1 MSRRDN
7 LLIEL
12 GTEELPPK
20 ALLNLSE
27 AFSGGCDKLLR
38 AAGFEFQNLESFATP
53 RRLALRVVNIAAE
66 QAERLETRRGPALGA
81 AFDSSGAATK
91 AALGFARSC
100 GVELAA
106 LGRFKSAEGE
116 WLAFEQR
123 VAGRRLFD
131 VLPEV
136 VSAALA
142 GLPIPKRMRW
152 GSHSAEFVR
161 PVHWLV
167 MLYGADV
174 VPGEVLGLTADRITH
189 GHRFMHGAPITLT
202 HGDDYAAS
210 LQNPGY
216 VIPSFAARRARVRE
230 LVETAAAADGAHAV
244 IDDAL
249 LDEVTAL
256 VEWPV
261 AVCGSFDEHF
271 LQLPSEVLIA
281 SMQGHQKYFPVRD
294 ASGAL
299 RNRFITLANLESR
312 APDAIRA
319 GNERV
324 IRPRLADA
332 DFFYRADRSKRLDS
346 RLAGLD
352 SMMFEKRL
360 GSLGDKTRRIM
371 SLATNLARACGADA
385 TLASRTAAL
394 SRCDL
399 LSDLVGEFP
408 ELQGTM
414 GSYYAAADGES
425 GDVARA
431 LAEFYQPRFS
441 GDAIPGTALGRC
453 VAVADK
459 LDSLVGIF
467 GIGSAPTGDR
477 DPFALRRA
485 AIGMLRIVI
494 EADISLDLHEAIGY
508 TLAAY
513 AGVKLLPDT
522 AEQVYAFVRE
532 RLRGYYLE
540 RGTPNDVCAAVFAND
555 PSAPAEVARRLQAVT
570 TFRALPAAQALAAAN
585 KRIANILK
593 KLDTPPAA
601 TIDEARLVDPAERE
615 LAMRYT
621 ALAPQA
627 EQLFAARE
635 YARYMEMLADLRAPV
650 DAFFDG
656 VMVMSD
662 DLALR
667 TNRLAL
673 LARLHALF
681 TRVADIARLHDA

>member
-7 LLIEL
+7 LLVEL

-27 AFSGGCDKLLR
+27 AFSAGLDKLLHT
-38 AAGFEFQNLESFATP
+38 AGFDFEQLESFATP
-53 RRLALRVVNIAAE
+53 RRLALRITNIAAE
-66 QAERLETRRGPALGA
+66 QAERLETRRGPALSA
-81 AFDSSGAATK
+81 AFDANGAATK
-91 AALGFARSC
+91 AAMGFARSC

-106 LGRFKSAEGE
+106 LGRFQSTEGE

-123 VAGRRLFD
+123 VAGRRLFEL
-131 VLPEV
+131 LPEM

-152 GSHSAEFVR
+152 GAHSAEFVR
-161 PVHWLV
+161 PVQWLL
-167 MLYGADV
+167 MLFGADV
-174 VPGEVLGLTADRITH
+174 VPGEVLGLTADRITR
-189 GHRFMHGAPITLT
+189 GHRFMHATPITLV
-202 HGDDYAAS
+202 HADDYVAS
-210 LQNPGY
+210 LQSPGY

-230 LVETAAAADGAHAV
+230 LVETTALAEGVRAV

-261 AVCGSFDEHF
+261 PICGSFDEHY

-281 SMQGHQKYFPVRD
+281 TMQGHQKYFPVRD

-299 RNRFITLANLESR
+299 HNRFITLANLASR
-312 APDAIRA
+312 DPDAIRA

-324 IRPRLADA
+324 IRPRLSDA
-332 DFFYRADRSKRLDS
+332 DFFYRADRAKRLDS
-346 RLAGLD
+346 RLPGLD
-352 SMMFEKRL
+352 SMMYEIRL
-360 GSLGDKTRRIM
+360 GSLGDKTRRIT
-371 SLATNLARACGADA
+371 SLAATLAPACGADTA
-385 TLASRTAAL
+385 LASRAAQL

-408 ELQGTM
+408 ELQGIM
-414 GSYYAAADGES
+414 GSYYAAADGEA
-425 GDVARA
+425 GAVTRA
-431 LAEFYQPRFS
+431 LGEFYQPRFS
-441 GDAIPGTALGRC
+441 GDAIPGTAVGRC

-485 AIGMLRIVI
+485 AIGMLRIMI
-494 EADISLDLHEAIGY
+494 EADITLDLRDAISFA
-508 TLAAY
+508 LATY
-513 AGVKLLPDT
+513 GSVKLAPDT
-522 AEQVYAFVRE
+522 AELVYAFVRE

-555 PSAPAEVARRLQAVT
+555 PSAPAEVARRLHAVSN
-570 TFRALPAAQALAAAN
+570 FRALPAAQALAAAN

-593 KLDTPPAA
+593 KLDTPPPTA
-601 TIDEARLVDPAERE
+601 IDKARLVDPAERE
-615 LAMRYT
+615 LAMQYL

-635 YARYMEMLADLRAPV
+635 YTRYMELLAGLREPV

-667 TNRLAL
+667 ANRLAL

>member
-1 MSRRDN
+1 MSRDDN
-7 LLIEL
+7 LLVEL

-27 AFSGGCDKLLR
+27 AFSAGLDKQLR
-38 AAGFEFQNLESFATP
+38 AAGFEFAALRSYATP
-53 RRLALRVVNIAAE
+53 RRLAVGVEKIAA
-66 QAERLETRRGPALGA
+66 QQPERVDTRRGPALSA
-81 AFDSSGAATK
+81 SFDLSGAPTK
-91 AALGFARSC
+91 AAQGFARSC
-100 GVELAA
+100 GVEVAA
-106 LGRFKSAEGE
+106 LGRLKSDEGE
-116 WLAFEQR
+116 WLSFEQR

-131 VLPEV
+131 LLPAMV
-136 VSAALA
+136 NLALA
-142 GLPIPKRMRW
+142 GLPVPKRMRW
-152 GSHSAEFVR
+152 GAHSAEFVR
-161 PVHWLV
+161 PAHWLV

-174 VPGEVLGLTADRITH
+174 IAGEVLGLQADRVTR
-189 GHRFMHGAPITLT
+189 GHRFMHRAPISLA
-202 HGDDYAAS
+202 HADDYEAS
-210 LQNPGY
+210 LAHPGR
-216 VIPSFAARRARVRE
+216 VIASFAARRARVRE
-230 LVETAAAADGAHAV
+230 LIEMTAATESGSAV
-244 IDDAL
+244 IDAAL

-261 AVCGSFDEHF
+261 PVCGSFDEHF
-271 LQLPSEVLIA
+271 LELPSEVLIA
-281 SMQGHQKYFPVRD
+281 SMQGHQKYFPMRD
-294 ASGAL
+294 AAGGL
-299 RNRFITLANLESR
+299 RNRFITLANLESQ

-332 DFFYRADRSKRLDS
+332 DFFYRADRAKRLDS

-352 SMMFEKRL
+352 SMMYEKRL
-360 GSLGDKTRRIM
+360 GSLGDKTRRIV
-371 SLATNLARACGADA
+371 SLAATLAGACGADA
-385 TLASRTAAL
+385 ELASRAAEL

-414 GSYYAAADGES
+414 GRYYAAADGEHA
-425 GDVARA
+425 DVSRA
-431 LAEFYQPRFS
+431 LGEFYQPRFS
-441 GDAIPGTALGRC
+441 GDAIPASPVGRC
-453 VAVADK
+453 VALADK

-494 EADISLDLHEAIGY
+494 EADIALDLRAAIDVA
-508 TLAAY
+508 LATY
-513 AGVKLLPDT
+513 AGIKLAPDT

-555 PSAPAEVARRLQAVT
+555 PSAPAEVARRLVAVSG
-570 TFRALPAAQALAAAN
+570 FRALPAAQALAAAN

-593 KLDTPPAA
+593 KLDTPPADKVDD
-601 TIDEARLVDPAERE
+601 TLLIDSAELE
-615 LAMRYT
+615 LAARYA
-621 ALAPQA
+621 ALSPLA
-627 EQLFAARE
+627 EQLFIARE
-635 YARYMEMLADLRAPV
+635 YSRYMELLAGLREPV

-656 VMVMSD
+656 VMVMCED
-662 DLALR
+662 AALR
-667 TNRLAL
+667 ANRLAL

-681 TRVADIARLHDA
+681 TRVADIARLHDS

>member
-1 MSRRDN
+1 MSRQDN

-20 ALLNLSE
+20 ALLSLSE
-27 AFSGGCDKLLR
+27 AFAAGLDKQLR
-38 AAGFEFQNLESFATP
+38 AAGFEFLAMIPYATP
-53 RRLALRVVNIAAE
+53 RRLAVRIENIAAE
-66 QAERLETRRGPALGA
+66 QAERTETRRGPALSA
-81 AFDSSGAATK
+81 AFDTSGAPSK
-91 AALGFARSC
+91 AAQGFARSC
-100 GVELAA
+100 GVDVAA
-106 LGRFKSAEGE
+106 LGRFKSNEGE
-116 WLAFEQR
+116 WLCYEQR

-131 VLPEV
+131 VLPDMV
-136 VSAALA
+136 NLALA

-152 GSHSAEFVR
+152 GAHTAEFVR
-161 PVHWLV
+161 PAHWVV

-174 VPGEVLGLTADRITH
+174 IDGEVLGLKSGRITH
-189 GHRFMHGAPITLT
+189 GHRFMHGAPITLAHADQYET
-202 HGDDYAAS
+202 S
-210 LQNPGY
+210 LAEPGH
-216 VIPSFAARRARVRE
+216 VIASFAARRSKVRE
-230 LVETAAAADGAHAV
+230 LIEATARSEDGQAV
-244 IDDAL
+244 IDEAL

-261 AVCGSFDEHF
+261 PVCGSFDAHF
-271 LQLPSEVLIA
+271 LELPSEVLIA
-281 SMQGHQKYFPVRD
+281 SMQGHQKYFPIRD
-294 ASGAL
+294 AHGGL
-299 RNRFITLANLESR
+299 RNRFITLANLASQ
-312 APDAIRA
+312 APEAIRA

-324 IRPRLADA
+324 IRPRLSDA
-332 DFFYRADRSKRLDS
+332 DFFYRADRAKRLDS
-346 RLAGLD
+346 RLPGLD
-352 SMMFEKRL
+352 SMMYEKRL
-360 GSLGDKTRRIM
+360 GSLGDKTRRIV
-371 SLATNLARACGADA
+371 SLAATLATACGADSA
-385 TLASRTAAL
+385 LASRAAEL

-414 GSYYAAADGES
+414 GRYYAAADGEHAEVS
-425 GDVARA
+425 HAVG
-431 LAEFYQPRFS
+431 EFYQPRFS
-441 GDAIPGTALGRC
+441 GDAIPASTVGRC
-453 VAVADK
+453 VALADK

-494 EADISLDLHEAIGY
+494 EADIALDLREAIDFAVA
-508 TLAAY
+508 TY
-513 AGVKLLPDT
+513 AGVKLAPDT

-555 PSAPAEVARRLQAVT
+555 PSAPAEVARRLVAVSG
-570 TFRALPAAQALAAAN
+570 FRALPAAQALAAAN

-593 KLDTPPAA
+593 KLDAPPAA
-601 TIDEARLVDPAERE
+601 SIDDALLADPAERE
-615 LAMRYT
+615 LAAQY
-621 ALAPQA
+621 ASLAPQA

-635 YARYMEMLADLRAPV
+635 YTRYMELLASLREPV
-650 DAFFDG
+650 DTFFDG

-662 DLALR
+662 DAALR
-667 TNRLAL
+667 ANRLAL

>member
-7 LLIEL
+7 LLVEL

-27 AFSGGCDKLLR
+27 AFSVGLDKLLR
-38 AAGFEFQNLESFATP
+38 TAGFDFEQLESFATP

-66 QAERLETRRGPALGA
+66 QAERHETRRGPALSA
-81 AFDSSGAATK
+81 AFDASGAPTK

-106 LGRFKSAEGE
+106 LGRFRSAEGE

-123 VAGRRLFD
+123 VAGRRLFEL
-131 VLPEV
+131 LPEM
-136 VSAALA
+136 VSTALA

-152 GSHSAEFVR
+152 GAHSAEFVR
-161 PVHWLV
+161 PVQWLL

-174 VPGEVLGLTADRITH
+174 VPGEVLGLTADRITR
-189 GHRFMHGAPITLT
+189 GHRFMHARPITLA
-202 HGDDYAAS
+202 HADDYATS

-230 LVETAAAADGAHAV
+230 LIETTAMADGGRAV

-261 AVCGSFDEHF
+261 PICGSFDEHF

-281 SMQGHQKYFPVRD
+281 TMQGHQKYFPVRD

-299 RNRFITLANLESR
+299 RNRFITLANLASR
-312 APDAIRA
+312 DPDAIRA

-324 IRPRLADA
+324 IRPRLSDA
-332 DFFYRADRSKRLDS
+332 DFFYRADRAKRLDS
-346 RLAGLD
+346 RLPGLD
-352 SMMFEKRL
+352 SMMYEKRL
-360 GSLGDKTRRIM
+360 GSLGDKTRRIT
-371 SLATNLARACGADA
+371 SLVEILAPTCGADTA
-385 TLASRTAAL
+385 LASRAAQL

-408 ELQGTM
+408 ELQGIM
-414 GSYYAAADGES
+414 GSYYAAADGEADAVS
-425 GDVARA
+425 RA
-431 LAEFYQPRFS
+431 LGEFYQPRFS
-441 GDAIPGTALGRC
+441 GDAIPSTALGRC

-494 EADISLDLHEAIGY
+494 EADITLDLRDAIRFA
-508 TLAAY
+508 LATY
-513 AGVKLLPDT
+513 GSVKLAPDT
-522 AEQVYAFVRE
+522 AELVYAFVRE

-555 PSAPAEVARRLQAVT
+555 PSAPAEVARRLHAVSN
-570 TFRALPAAQALAAAN
+570 FRALPAAQALAAAN

-593 KLDTPPAA
+593 KLDSPPATA
-601 TIDEARLVDPAERE
+601 IDEARLTDPAERE
-615 LAMRYT
+615 LAMLCS

-635 YARYMEMLADLRAPV
+635 YTRYMELLAGLREPI

-667 TNRLAL
+667 ANRLAL
-673 LARLHALF
+673 LAKLHALF

>member
-1 MSRRDN
+1 MSRHDN

-12 GTEELPPK
+12 GSEELPPK
-20 ALLNLSE
+20 ALLKLSE
-27 AFSGGCDKLLR
+27 AFSAGLDKQLR
-38 AAGFEFQNLESFATP
+38 AAGFDFDGLESFATP
-53 RRLALRVVNIAAE
+53 RRLALRVANIAAE
-66 QAERLETRRGPALGA
+66 QAERVETRRGPAASA
-81 AFDSSGAATK
+81 AFDANGAATK
-91 AALGFARSC
+91 AAQGFARSC
-100 GVELAA
+100 GVEVAA
-106 LGRFKSAEGE
+106 LGRLQTTEGE
-116 WLAFEQR
+116 WLSFEQR

-131 VLPEV
+131 LLPEM

-167 MLYGADV
+167 MLYGGEV
-174 VPGEVLGLTADRITH
+174 VPGTVLGLTADRITH
-189 GHRFMHGAPITLT
+189 GHRFMHPVPITLAHADNYT
-202 HGDDYAAS
+202 AS
-210 LQNPGY
+210 LQNPGR
-216 VIPSFAARRARVRE
+216 VIASFAARRARVRE
-230 LVETAAAADGAHAV
+230 LVETTAAAEDGCAV

-261 AVCGSFDEHF
+261 PVCGSFDQHF

-281 SMQGHQKYFPVRD
+281 TMQGHQKYFPVRD
-294 ASGAL
+294 AEGRL
-299 RNRFITLANLESR
+299 RNRFITLANIESR

-332 DFFYRADRSKRLDS
+332 DFFYRADRAKRLDS
-346 RLAGLD
+346 RLPGLD
-352 SMMFEKRL
+352 SMVFEKQL
-360 GSLGDKTRRIM
+360 GSLGDKTRRIV
-371 SLATNLARACGADA
+371 SLAATVASACGADA
-385 TLASRTAAL
+385 VLASRAAEL

-414 GSYYAAADGES
+414 GSYYAAADGEA
-425 GDVARA
+425 GDVSRA
-431 LAEFYQPRFS
+431 LGEFYQPRFS
-441 GDAIPGTALGRC
+441 GDAIPATAIGRC
-453 VAVADK
+453 VAMADK

-467 GIGSAPTGDR
+467 GMGSAPTGDR

-485 AIGMLRIVI
+485 AIGVLRIVI
-494 EADISLDLHEAIGY
+494 EADIPLDLRAAIGFA
-508 TLAAY
+508 LATY
-513 AGVKLLPDT
+513 GGIKLAPDT

-540 RGTPNDVCAAVFAND
+540 RGTPNDVCAAVFAKD
-555 PSAPAEVARRLQAVT
+555 LSAPAEVARRLVAVSH
-570 TFRALPAAQALAAAN
+570 FRALPAAQALAAAN

-593 KLDTPPAA
+593 KLDSPPVDI
-601 TIDEARLVDPAERE
+601 IDDARLVDPAERE
-615 LAMRYT
+615 LARRYT
-621 ALAPQA
+621 ALAPAA
-627 EQLFAARE
+627 EQLFTARE
-635 YARYMEMLADLRAPV
+635 YSRYMELLAGLREPV

-656 VMVMSD
+656 VMVMSE

-667 TNRLAL
+667 ANRLAL

>member
-1 MSRRDN
+1 MSRHDN

-12 GTEELPPK
+12 GSEELPPK
-20 ALLNLSE
+20 ALLKLSE
-27 AFSGGCDKLLR
+27 AFSAGLDKQLR
-38 AAGFEFQNLESFATP
+38 TAGFGFDGLESFATP
-53 RRLALRVVNIAAE
+53 RRLALRVIKIAAE
-66 QAERLETRRGPALGA
+66 QAERIETRRGPAASA
-81 AFDSSGAATK
+81 AFDAHGAPTK
-91 AALGFARSC
+91 ATQGFARAC
-100 GVELAA
+100 GVAVAA
-106 LGRFKSAEGE
+106 LGRLQTAEGE
-116 WLAFEQR
+116 WLSFEQR

-131 VLPEV
+131 LLPEM

-167 MLYGADV
+167 MLYGGEV
-174 VPGEVLGLTADRITH
+174 VPGEVLGLTADRITR
-189 GHRFMHGAPITLT
+189 GHRFMHPAPITLA
-202 HGDDYAAS
+202 HADSYAAS
-210 LQNPGY
+210 LQNPGR
-216 VIPSFAARRARVRE
+216 VIASFAARRARVRE
-230 LVETAAAADGAHAV
+230 LVETTAAAEDGCAV

-261 AVCGSFDEHF
+261 PICGSFDQHF

-281 SMQGHQKYFPVRD
+281 TMQGHQKYFPVHD
-294 ASGAL
+294 AEGGL

-332 DFFYRADRSKRLDS
+332 DYFYRADRAKRLDS
-346 RLAGLD
+346 RRPGLD
-352 SMMFEKRL
+352 SMMYEKRL
-360 GSLGDKTRRIM
+360 GSLGDKTRRIV
-371 SLATNLARACGADA
+371 SLAATLASACGADA
-385 TLASRTAAL
+385 AHASRAAEL

-408 ELQGTM
+408 ELPGTM
-414 GSYYAAADGES
+414 GSYYAAADGEVS
-425 GDVARA
+425 DVSRA
-431 LAEFYQPRFS
+431 LGEFYQPRFS
-441 GDAIPGTALGRC
+441 GDTIPATAVGRC

-485 AIGMLRIVI
+485 AIGLLRIVI
-494 EADISLDLHEAIGY
+494 EADIALDLRVAIGFA
-508 TLAAY
+508 LATY
-513 AGVKLLPDT
+513 AGVKLMPET
-522 AEQVYAFVRE
+522 AELVYTFVRE

-555 PSAPAEVARRLQAVT
+555 PSAPAEVARRLVAVT
-570 TFRALPAAQALAAAN
+570 HFRALPAAQALAVAN
-585 KRIANILK
+585 KRIANLLK
-593 KLDTPPAA
+593 KLDSPPAD
-601 TIDEARLVDPAERE
+601 TIDDAQLADPAERE
-615 LAMRYT
+615 LARRYA
-621 ALAPQA
+621 ALAPAA
-627 EQLFAARE
+627 EQLFTARE
-635 YARYMEMLADLRAPV
+635 YSRYMELLAGLREPV

-656 VMVMSD
+656 VMVMSE
-662 DLALR
+662 DLVLR
-667 TNRLAL
+667 ANRLAL

>member
-1 MSRRDN
+1 MSRHDT

-12 GTEELPPK
+12 GSEELPPK
-20 ALLNLSE
+20 ALLKLSE
-27 AFSGGCDKLLR
+27 AFSTGLDKQLR
-38 AAGFEFQNLESFATP
+38 TAGFDFDSLESFATP

-66 QAERLETRRGPALGA
+66 QAERVETRRGPAVSA
-81 AFDSSGAATK
+81 AFDANGAATK

-100 GVELAA
+100 GVEVAA
-106 LGRFKSAEGE
+106 LGRLQTAEGE
-116 WLAFEQR
+116 WLSFEQR

-131 VLPEV
+131 LLPEM
-136 VSAALA
+136 VSTALA

-152 GSHSAEFVR
+152 GTHSAEFVR

-167 MLYGADV
+167 MLYGGDV
-174 VPGEVLGLTADRITH
+174 VPGTVLGLTADRITH
-189 GHRFMHGAPITLT
+189 GHRFMHPVPITLA
-202 HGDDYAAS
+202 HADSYAAS
-210 LQNPGY
+210 LQNPGR
-216 VIPSFAARRARVRE
+216 VIASFAARRARVRE
-230 LVETAAAADGAHAV
+230 LVETTAAAEDGCAV

-261 AVCGSFDEHF
+261 PICGSFDQHY

-281 SMQGHQKYFPVRD
+281 TMQGHQKYFPVHD
-294 ASGAL
+294 AEGRL

-332 DFFYRADRSKRLDS
+332 DFFYRADRAKRLDN
-346 RLAGLD
+346 RLPGLD
-352 SMMFEKRL
+352 SMMYEKRL
-360 GSLGDKTRRIM
+360 GSLGDKTRRIV
-371 SLATNLARACGADA
+371 SLAATLASICGADA
-385 TLASRTAAL
+385 ALARRAAEL

-414 GSYYAAADGES
+414 GSYYAAADGEVS
-425 GDVARA
+425 DVSRA
-431 LAEFYQPRFS
+431 LGEFYQPRFS
-441 GDAIPGTALGRC
+441 GDAIPATAVGRC

-485 AIGMLRIVI
+485 AIGLLRIVI
-494 EADISLDLHEAIGY
+494 EADIALDLRAAIDFA
-508 TLAAY
+508 LATY
-513 AGVKLLPDT
+513 AGVKLVPDT
-522 AEQVYAFVRE
+522 AELVYTFVRE

-540 RGTPNDVCAAVFAND
+540 RGTPNDVCAAVFAKD
-555 PSAPAEVARRLQAVT
+555 PSAPAEVARRLVAVT
-570 TFRALPAAQALAAAN
+570 HFRALPAAQALAAAN

-593 KLDTPPAA
+593 KLDIPPAD
-601 TIDEARLVDPAERE
+601 TIDDARLIDPAERE
-615 LAMRYT
+615 LARRYA
-621 ALAPQA
+621 ALAPAA

-635 YARYMEMLADLRAPV
+635 YSRYMELLAGLREPV
-650 DAFFDG
+650 DAFFDN
-656 VMVMSD
+656 VMVMSE

-667 TNRLAL
+667 GNRLAL

>member
-1 MSRRDN
+1 MSRHDN

-20 ALLNLSE
+20 ALLDLSQ
-27 AFSGGCDKLLR
+27 AFSAGFDKLLR
-38 AAGFEFQNLESFATP
+38 AAGFDFEHLESFATP
-53 RRLALRVVNIAAE
+53 RRLALRLVNIAAE
-66 QAERLETRRGPALGA
+66 QSERLETRRGPALSA
-81 AFDSSGAATK
+81 AFDGNGVATK

-100 GVELAA
+100 GVELAT

-131 VLPEV
+131 VLPDM

-167 MLYGADV
+167 MLYGDEV

-189 GHRFMHGAPITLT
+189 GHRFMHGAPITLA
-202 HGDDYAAS
+202 HADDYAAS
-210 LQNPGY
+210 LQHPGY
-216 VIPSFAARRARVRE
+216 VIPSFASRRARVRE
-230 LVETAAAADGAHAV
+230 LVESTAAAENGRAV

-261 AVCGSFDEHF
+261 PICGSFDEHF

-281 SMQGHQKYFPVRD
+281 TMQGHQKYFPVRD

-299 RNRFITLANLESR
+299 RNRFITLANLESH

-324 IRPRLADA
+324 IRPRLSDA
-332 DFFYRADRSKRLDS
+332 DFFYRADRAKRLDS
-346 RLAGLD
+346 RLPGLD
-352 SMMFEKRL
+352 GMMYEKRL

-371 SLATNLARACGADA
+371 ALAASLADACGADA
-385 TLASRTAAL
+385 ALAARTATL

-414 GSYYAAADGES
+414 GSYYAAADGETS
-425 GDVARA
+425 DVAGA
-431 LAEFYQPRFS
+431 LGEFYQPRFS

-494 EADISLDLHEAIGY
+494 EADIPLDLREAIA
-508 TLAAY
+508 LALTTY

-522 AEQVYAFVRE
+522 AQQVYAFVRE

-555 PSAPAEVARRLQAVT
+555 PSAPAEVARRLQAVSN
-570 TFRALPAAQALAAAN
+570 FRALPAAQALAAAN

-593 KLDTPPAA
+593 KLDSPPAA
-601 TIDEARLVDPAERE
+601 TIDEARLADPAERA
-615 LAMRYT
+615 LAMHYS

-627 EQLFAARE
+627 EQLFATRE
-635 YARYMEMLADLRAPV
+635 YTRYMELLAGLREPV

-662 DLALR
+662 DLAMR
-667 TNRLAL
+667 ANRLAL
-673 LARLHALF
+673 LAKLHALF
-681 TRVADIARLHDA
+681 TRVADIARLHDV

>member
-20 ALLNLSE
+20 ALLHLSE
-27 AFSGGCDKLLR
+27 AFSAGLDKLLR
-38 AAGFEFQNLESFATP
+38 AAGFDFDNLESFATP

-66 QAERLETRRGPALGA
+66 LAERVETRRGPALSA
-81 AFDSSGAATK
+81 AFDASGVATK

-100 GVELAA
+100 GVDLAA
-106 LGRFKSAEGE
+106 LGRVQSAEGA

-123 VAGRRLFD
+123 VAGRHLFD
-131 VLPEV
+131 LLAAT
-136 VSAALA
+136 VSASLA

-152 GSHSAEFVR
+152 GTHNAEFVR

-167 MLYGADV
+167 MLYGGDV

-189 GHRFMHGAPITLT
+189 GHRFMHGTPIALA
-202 HGDDYAAS
+202 HADDYAAK

-216 VIPSFAARRARVRE
+216 VIPSFAARRTRVRD
-230 LVETAAAADGAHAV
+230 LVETTAVAQGGRAV

-261 AVCGSFDEHF
+261 PVCGSFDQHF
-271 LQLPSEVLIA
+271 LRLPSEVLIA
-281 SMQGHQKYFPVRD
+281 TMQGHQKYFPVRD
-294 ASGAL
+294 TNGAL

-332 DFFYRADRSKRLDS
+332 DFFYRADGAKPLAS
-346 RLAGLD
+346 RVPGLD
-352 SMMFEKRL
+352 SMLYEKRL
-360 GSLGDKTRRIM
+360 GSLGDKTRRLV
-371 SLATNLARACGADA
+371 SLAATLAGACGADA
-385 TLASRTAAL
+385 VLASRTAEL

-414 GSYYAAADGES
+414 GSYYAAADGEAHAVS
-425 GDVARA
+425 RA
-431 LAEFYQPRFS
+431 LGEFYQPRFS
-441 GDAIPGTALGRC
+441 GDAIPSTAVGRC

-494 EADISLDLHEAIGY
+494 EADLPLDLRDAIGFALATY
-508 TLAAY
+508 T
-513 AGVKLLPDT
+513 GVKLAPDT

-555 PSAPAEVARRLQAVT
+555 PSAPAEVALRLHAVT
-570 TFRALPAAQALAAAN
+570 DFRALPAAQALAAAN

-593 KLDTPPAA
+593 KLDSPPTA
-601 TIDEARLVDPAERE
+601 TIDDARLIDPAERE
-615 LAMRYT
+615 LAMRYA

-627 EQLFAARE
+627 QQLFAARE
-635 YARYMEMLADLRAPV
+635 YARYMELLAGLREPV

-667 TNRLAL
+667 ANRLAL
-673 LARLHALF
+673 LARLHTLF

>member
-1 MSRRDN
+1 MSRREN

-27 AFSGGCDKLLR
+27 AFSAGLEKQLR
-38 AAGFEFQNLESFATP
+38 AAGFDFTAVTSFATP
-53 RRLALRVVNIAAE
+53 RRLALRIEQIAAE
-66 QAERLETRRGPALGA
+66 QPERLETRRGPAVSA
-81 AFDSSGAATK
+81 AFDASGAATK
-91 AALGFARSC
+91 AAQGFARSC
-100 GVELAA
+100 GVEVSA
-106 LGRFKSAEGE
+106 LGRLKTAEGE
-116 WLAFEQR
+116 WLSFEQR
-123 VAGRRLFD
+123 VAGRRLFE
-131 VLPEV
+131 VLPEMV
-136 VSAALA
+136 NTALA

-152 GSHSAEFVR
+152 GAHSAEFVR
-161 PVHWLV
+161 PAHWMV
-167 MLYGADV
+167 MLYGAEV
-174 VPGEVLGLTADRITH
+174 IAGEVLGLQSDRVTH
-189 GHRFMHGAPITLT
+189 GHRFMHGAPITLA
-202 HGDDYAAS
+202 HADDYATRLAD
-210 LQNPGY
+210 PGK
-216 VIPSFAARRARVRE
+216 VIASFAARRARVRE
-230 LVETAAAADGAHAV
+230 LIEMTAANEGGSPV

-261 AVCGSFDEHF
+261 PICGSFDPHF
-271 LQLPSEVLIA
+271 LELPSEVLIA
-281 SMQGHQKYFPVRD
+281 SMQGHQKYFPIRD
-294 ASGAL
+294 AQGGL
-299 RNRFITLANLESR
+299 RNRFITLANLESQ

-332 DFFYRADRSKRLDS
+332 SFFYRADRAKRLEE

-352 SMMFEKRL
+352 SMLYEKRL
-360 GSLGDKTRRIM
+360 GSLGDKTRRIV
-371 SLATNLARACGADA
+371 SLAATLATACGADSA
-385 TLASRTAAL
+385 LASRAAEL

-414 GSYYAAADGES
+414 GRYYAAADGEAGEVS
-425 GDVARA
+425 CAIG
-431 LAEFYQPRFS
+431 EFYQPRFS
-441 GDAIPGTALGRC
+441 GDAIPESAAGRC
-453 VAVADK
+453 VALADK

-494 EADISLDLHEAIGY
+494 EADIPLDLRDAIDFS
-508 TLAAY
+508 LATY
-513 AGVKLLPDT
+513 AGVKLAPDT
-522 AEQVYAFVRE
+522 GEQVYAFVRE

-555 PSAPAEVARRLQAVT
+555 PSAPAEVARRLVAVT
-570 TFRALPAAQALAAAN
+570 GFRALPAAQALAAAN

-593 KLDTPPAA
+593 KLDTPPADR
-601 TIDEARLVDPAERE
+601 IDDALLADAAERE
-615 LAMRYT
+615 LAARYGV
-621 ALAPQA
+621 LAPQA
-627 EQLFAARE
+627 EQLFNARE
-635 YARYMEMLADLRAPV
+635 YTRYMELLASLREPV

-656 VMVMSD
+656 VMVMCED
-662 DLALR
+662 AALR
-667 TNRLAL
+667 ANRLAL

>member
-7 LLIEL
+7 LLVEL
-12 GTEELPPK
+12 GCEELPPK

-27 AFSGGCDKLLR
+27 AFSAGLEKLLR
-38 AAGFEFQNLESFATP
+38 AAGFDFDQLSSFATP
-53 RRLALRVVNIAAE
+53 RRLALHVINIAAE
-66 QAERLETRRGPALGA
+66 LATRTETRRGPAISA
-81 AFDSSGAATK
+81 AFDSTGAATT
-91 AALGFARSC
+91 AAQGFARAC
-100 GVELAA
+100 GVEVAA
-106 LGRFKSAEGE
+106 LGRVQNSEGA
-116 WLAFEQR
+116 WLSFEQS
-123 VAGRRLFD
+123 VAGRRLFEL
-131 VLPEV
+131 LPEM
-136 VSAALA
+136 VSTALA

-152 GSHSAEFVR
+152 GSHNAEFVR

-167 MLYGADV
+167 MLYGSDV
-174 VPGEVLGLTADRITH
+174 IPGVVLGLNADRITH
-189 GHRFMHGAPITLT
+189 GHRFMHPAPITLA
-202 HGDDYAAS
+202 HADHYAAS
-210 LQNPGY
+210 LQDPGH
-216 VIPSFAARRARVRE
+216 VIPSFAARRAHVRE
-230 LVETAAAADGAHAV
+230 LVETTAAAAGGHAI
-244 IDDAL
+244 IDAAL

-261 AVCGSFDEHF
+261 PICGSFDQHF

-281 SMQGHQKYFPVRD
+281 TMQGHQKYFPVGD
-294 ASGAL
+294 GHGAL
-299 RNRFITLANLESR
+299 RNCFITLANLESR

-332 DFFYRADRSKRLDS
+332 DFFYRADRAQRLDS
-346 RLAGLD
+346 RLAALD
-352 SMMFEKRL
+352 SMMYDKRL

-371 SLATNLARACGADA
+371 DLATRLANTCGADA
-385 TLASRTAAL
+385 VLARRAAEL

-414 GSYYAAADGES
+414 GSYYAAADGEAS
-425 GDVARA
+425 DVSRA
-431 LAEFYQPRFS
+431 VAEFYHPRFS
-441 GDAIPGTALGRC
+441 GDAIPTSPLGRC

-477 DPFALRRA
+477 DPYALRRA
-485 AIGMLRIVI
+485 AIGLLRIVI
-494 EADISLDLHEAIGY
+494 EADIELDLRVAIATALTGY
-508 TLAAY
+508 TD
-513 AGVKLLPDT
+513 VTLLPDT
-522 AEQVYAFVRE
+522 AAQVYAFVRE

-540 RGTPNDVCAAVFAND
+540 RGTPNDVCAAVFAVD
-555 PSAPAEVARRLQAVT
+555 PSAPAEVARRLAAVT
-570 TFRALPAAQALAAAN
+570 AFRALPAAQALAAAN

-593 KLDTPPAA
+593 KLDHPPTA
-601 TIDEARLVDPAERE
+601 TIDDTRLVDPAER
-615 LAMRYT
+615 
-621 ALAPQA
+621 ALATAYAALADGA

-635 YARYMEMLADLRAPV
+635 YSRYMELLAGLREPV
-650 DAFFDG
+650 DTFFDT
-656 VMVMSD
+656 VMVMSE

-667 TNRLAL
+667 ANRLAL